1 MRTQAL
7 TEAKALLR
15 ACETGVISTISYN
28 LRGYP
33 FGSVSPF
40 ISCSEGKLYFYISD
54 IAQHAKNLEK
64 DSRMSLTVF
73 HQAEEGDQN
82 AHGRVTV
89 VGDAVP
95 INGDKAKQALE
106 QYILRFPEAGTYKQA
121 HDFKIWQMDIV
132 RVRYIGGF
140 GKIFWLEQEEWS
152 APASP
157 WDFEAETGMI
167 AHMNEDHQDAM
178 ALILAHHHNVQDD
191 MPTMTGVVTDGFYIR
206 SHDKNYYVPFE
217 NVCAKH
223 EDVRMELVRLTNRA
237 RKTQAA

>member
-7 TEAKALLR
+7 TDAKALLR
-15 ACETGVISTISYN
+15 GCETGVISTISHN

-89 VGDAVP
+89 VGDAAP
-95 INGDKAKQALE
+95 IKGDKAKQILE
-106 QYILRFPEAGTYKQA
+106 QYVRRFPEAETYKQA
-121 HDFKIWQMDIV
+121 HDFNVWQMDVV

-140 GKIFWLEQEEWS
+140 GKIFWLEQEEWN

-157 WDFEAETGMI
+157 WSIEAEKNMI
-167 AHMNEDHQDAM
+167 DHMNEDHQDAM
-178 ALILAHHHNVQDD
+178 SLILAHHHGIQDNAPI
-191 MPTMTGVVTDGFYIR
+191 MSGVVSDGFYIY
-206 SHDKNYYVPFE
+206 SNNKNYYVPFE
-217 NVCAKH
+217 STCTKH
-223 EDVRMELVRLTNRA
+223 EDVRMALVKLTNRA
-237 RKTQAA
+237 RKAQAA